1 MHLHTDISGQGE
13 PLVLIHG
20 LFGSYENLG
29 MIARQLADTFMIINV
44 DLRNHGKSGH
54 LPSMSYQEMARD
66 VLDTLDTLG
75 VEHCYLLG
83 HSMGGKV
90 AMQIALTAQER
101 VKKLILADISPVETA
116 PRHATILKALADLP
130 IADLNDRR
138 EAEPILAQSVVEP
151 AVRQFLLKNLLKV
164 DGKLQWRFNLAA
176 LIANYS
182 QVLAAPNADGQ
193 YLGPVLFIKGG
204 DSDYIQPT
212 HQPIILAL
220 FPQAKAKIIQGTG
233 HWLHAEKP
241 AAFAKI
247 VRDFLLS

>member
-29 MIARQLADTFMIINV
+29 MIARQLADSFKIINV
-44 DLRNHGKSGH
+44 DLRNHGKSAH
-54 LPSMSYQEMARD
+54 LPTMNYQEMAED
-66 VLDTLDTLG
+66 VLETLDALG
-75 VEHCYLLG
+75 IESAFVLG

-90 AMQIALTAQER
+90 AMQIALTAQHR

-116 PRHATILKALADLP
+116 PRHVIILKALADLP
-130 IADLNDRR
+130 IAALTDRR
-138 EAEPILAQSVVEP
+138 EAEPILAQSVEEP
-151 AVRQFLLKNLLKV
+151 AVRQFLLKNLMKV
-164 DGKLQWRFNLAA
+164 DGRLQWRFNLSA
-176 LIANYS
+176 LTANYS
-182 QVLAAPNADGQ
+182 QILAAPSATGQ

-204 DSDYIQPT
+204 DSDYIQPS
-212 HQPIILAL
+212 HQPIILAM

>member
-1 MHLHTDISGQGE
+1 MHLYTDISGQGA

-29 MIARQLADTFMIINV
+29 MIARQLADNFQIINV

-54 LPSMSYQEMARD
+54 LSTMTYPQMAED
-66 VLDTLDTLG
+66 VLETLDKLDIRSANF
-75 VEHCYLLG
+75 LG

-90 AMQIALTAQER
+90 AMQIALTAPER
-101 VKKLILADISPVETA
+101 VLKLVLADISPVVTA
-116 PRHATILKALADLP
+116 PRHQTILEALAALP
-130 IADLNDRR
+130 IAELSDRR
-138 EAEPILAQSVVEP
+138 EADPLLSNAVPEL

-164 DGKLQWRFNLAA
+164 DGQLQWRFNLTA
-176 LIANYS
+176 LMANYPDILS
-182 QVLAAPNADGQ
+182 APIGNGP
-193 YLGPVLFIKGG
+193 YIGPVLFVKGG
-204 DSDYIQPT
+204 DSDYIQAS
-212 HQPIILAL
+212 HQPIIQAL
-220 FPQAKAKIIQGTG
+220 FPNAKAKIIQGTG

>member
-29 MIARQLADTFMIINV
+29 MIARQLADTFQIINV
-44 DLRNHGKSGH
+44 DLRNHGKSAH
-54 LPSMSYQEMARD
+54 LPTMNYREMAQD
-66 VLDTLDTLG
+66 VLETLDGLG
-75 VEHCYLLG
+75 VAQAAFLG

-90 AMQIALTAQER
+90 AMQIALDAPHR
-101 VKKLILADISPVETA
+101 VNKLVLADISPVVTS
-116 PRHATILKALADLP
+116 PRHQTILQALTDLP
-130 IADLNDRR
+130 INSMHDRR
-138 EAEPILAQSVVEP
+138 DAEPILAQSVTEP

-164 DGKLQWRFNLAA
+164 DGRLQWRFNLSA
-176 LIANYS
+176 LCENYA
-182 QVLAAPNADGQ
+182 QILAAPSGSGCFT
-193 YLGPVLFIKGG
+193 GPVLFIKGG
-204 DSDYIQPT
+204 DSDYILPA
-212 HQPIILAL
+212 HQPIILAM